1 MSISTTLRTVTSAM
15 DEAVSEARP
24 QEGTGALLYN
34 QGKDSFVLLAPMDM
48 SETIDAQVSFP
59 IDLYGV
65 IEQLA
70 QSRGHSV
77 SQEVVTLLTSLVPRL
92 TDELAKETSEW
103 EAASDED
110 WLAIERRL
118 AVQEN

>member
-1 MSISTTLRTVTSAM
+1 
-15 DEAVSEARP
+15 
-24 QEGTGALLYN
+24 
-34 QGKDSFVLLAPMDM
+34 MDM

-59 IDLYGV
+59 IDLYSV

-92 TDELAKETSEW
+92 TDELAKEASEW

-110 WLAIERRL
+110 WLAIEHML
-118 AVQEN
+118 AIQEN